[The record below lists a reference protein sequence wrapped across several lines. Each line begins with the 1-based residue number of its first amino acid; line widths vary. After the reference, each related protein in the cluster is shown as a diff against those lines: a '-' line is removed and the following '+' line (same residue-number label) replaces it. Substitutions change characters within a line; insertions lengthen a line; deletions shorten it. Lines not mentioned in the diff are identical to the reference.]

1 MSGLPASGKTTLGQ
15 RLGAALDLPVL
26 DKDDYLSALF
36 AEHDDVGPELRS
48 KLSRQADVHLERDA
62 RERDAALT
70 ISFWRRAELSATSG
84 TPTDWL
90 ASLGMLTEV
99 HCRCPPVVA
108 AARFIVRRR
117 DSGHGDAARSEADLV
132 EQFEAQARLGPLGI
146 GRTIVVDTEQTVD
159 VRGLATMLSSG

>member
-1 MSGLPASGKTTLGQ
+1 MRRFVVMSGLPASGKTTLGQ

-84 TPTDWL
+84 TPPD
-90 ASLGMLTEV
+90 
-99 HCRCPPVVA
+99 
-108 AARFIVRRR
+108 
-117 DSGHGDAARSEADLV
+117 
-132 EQFEAQARLGPLGI
+132 
-146 GRTIVVDTEQTVD
+146 
-159 VRGLATMLSSG
+159 GLATPRTEGRRGGNRVCSRGRTGWEPANKKK

>member
-1 MSGLPASGKTTLGQ
+1 MRRFVVMSGLPASGKTTLGQ

-70 ISFWRRAELSATSG
+70 ISFWRR
-84 TPTDWL
+84 
-90 ASLGMLTEV
+90 
-99 HCRCPPVVA
+99 
-108 AARFIVRRR
+108 
-117 DSGHGDAARSEADLV
+117 RSEEHTSELQSLMRITYAVFCL
-132 EQFEAQARLGPLGI
+132 Q
-146 GRTIVVDTEQTVD
+146 
-159 VRGLATMLSSG
+159 